1 MSDFL
6 EKGAN
11 FTTILG
17 LFFVGYQIMMS
28 KKEQRVQHEKQE
40 RMKAIELAELYANK
54 LMSNISYLS
63 RVYSEAKIEEEF
75 KHIRYNELKEFDRD
89 ELKKMFN
96 TKKIEEIDRKLNN
109 ISIDILIKSSIYLGD
124 CVNDNKLNNYFEA
137 RECRFMSREVAA
149 EVSATLDEKS
159 KKSLNKILLKNKK
172 KESYYDLHY
181 QKLYTDTLNDT
192 LNTLEYFCMY
202 FNSGVADEETVYQ
215 SLHQSFLS
223 MVKVLYFRIAYVNE
237 SGKDKYYTNI
247 IELYNKWSDRYHL
260 TEEKEIENRRKYTYK
275 KEKVRR

>member
-109 ISIDILIKSSIYLGD
+109 ISIDILIK
-124 CVNDNKLNNYFEA
+124 
-137 RECRFMSREVAA
+137 
-149 EVSATLDEKS
+149 
-159 KKSLNKILLKNKK
+159 
-172 KESYYDLHY
+172 
-181 QKLYTDTLNDT
+181 
-192 LNTLEYFCMY
+192 
-202 FNSGVADEETVYQ
+202 
-215 SLHQSFLS
+215 
-223 MVKVLYFRIAYVNE
+223 
-237 SGKDKYYTNI
+237 
-247 IELYNKWSDRYHL
+247 
-260 TEEKEIENRRKYTYK
+260 
-275 KEKVRR
+275 